1 MDIMASRNRTRLFN
15 ISWSAFCNG
24 TRNRAWKGVVGLK
37 FVYVVTELM
46 TGKELGVFPS
56 QRKADDFVFL
66 SGKCDG
72 MSTRTTR
79 FKKSDYV
86 KE

>member
-1 MDIMASRNRTRLFN
+1 M
-15 ISWSAFCNG
+15 
-24 TRNRAWKGVVGLK
+24 K